1 MDGYI
6 MRVHSFE
13 SLAAVDGE
21 GVRFAVFLTGC
32 PLRCVYCHNPDTWNA
47 VGTEYSAEQLY
58 HKIRRYK
65 PYFGRKG
72 GVTFSGGEPLLHAAE
87 INELAALLTAD
98 GIGYA
103 LDTSGCVNLTDDVKI
118 AVQNADMI
126 ICDLKF
132 WDDESYLKYTGRDIS
147 HTLKFFEYCNS
158 LNKRILARTVI
169 IPAINDT
176 LDHIARYCEIIQQFE
191 SVFKYELLGFHTMGF
206 FKYENLGID
215 NPLDGYEQ
223 MDSDKLAE
231 LQNYANRILSKT

>member
-1 MDGYI
+1 

-13 SLAAVDGE
+13 SMAAVDGE

-32 PLRCVYCHNPDTWNA
+32 PLRCVYCHNPDTWSA
-47 VGTEYSAEQLY
+47 EGTEYSACQL
-58 HKIRRYK
+58 HRKILRYK

-72 GVTFSGGEPLLHAAE
+72 GVTFSGGEPLLHASE
-87 INELAALLTAD
+87 INELAALLLKD

-103 LDTSGCVNLTDDVKI
+103 LDTSGCVDLKDEVKT

-132 WDDESYLKYTGRDIS
+132 WDDESYLKYTGHDMSR
-147 HTLKFFEYCNS
+147 TLKFLEYCS
-158 LNKRILARTVI
+158 DLNKRILVRTVI
-169 IPAINDT
+169 VPMINDT
-176 LDHIARYCEIIQQFE
+176 LGHIEKYCAIISRFK

-206 FKYENLGID
+206 FKYENLGIV
-215 NPLDGYEQ
+215 NPLKNYKP

-231 LQNYANRILSKT
+231 LQDEATRILGKE